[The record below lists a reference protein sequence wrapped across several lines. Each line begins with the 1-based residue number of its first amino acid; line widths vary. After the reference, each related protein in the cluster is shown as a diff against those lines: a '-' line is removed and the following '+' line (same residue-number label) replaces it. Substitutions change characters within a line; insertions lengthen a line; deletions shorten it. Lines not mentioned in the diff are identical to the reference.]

1 MSYQS
6 KKLWDEVLDK
16 IDPKYANEAAELF
29 GKELRAAD
37 EEYGELVPVEA
48 KRLPQIYGK
57 RRFVGGIIGFA
68 AAAAVLALSVG
79 AAVRYVKKDN
89 IVQSDPKDSSVSDDN
104 STIIRENLLE
114 NITLPT
120 DPALY

>member
-37 EEYGELVPVEA
+37 EE
-48 KRLPQIYGK
+48 
-57 RRFVGGIIGFA
+57 
-68 AAAAVLALSVG
+68 
-79 AAVRYVKKDN
+79 
-89 IVQSDPKDSSVSDDN
+89 
-104 STIIRENLLE
+104 
-114 NITLPT
+114 
-120 DPALY
+120 